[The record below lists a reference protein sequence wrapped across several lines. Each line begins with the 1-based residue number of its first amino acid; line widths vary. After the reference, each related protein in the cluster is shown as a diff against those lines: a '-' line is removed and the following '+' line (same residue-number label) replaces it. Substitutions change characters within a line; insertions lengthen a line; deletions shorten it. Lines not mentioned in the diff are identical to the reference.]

1 MAMESEWVTA
11 DAVEASEYPELS
23 DQYQVYAVPLTVA
36 NNKIRVEG
44 GLPENAFID
53 QILKSIA
60 AQK

>member
-11 DAVEASEYPELS
+11 DAVEATEYPELS

-53 QILKSIA
+53 QILKGVR
-60 AQK
+60 AQ